1 MIMSAVPTSQK
12 SAKVILTIFKVMG
25 FRAGA
30 ILQRDQVQLQFTV
43 NGGKVADFTSGLQNG
58 VDHGWLELPSATTI
72 KLTDAGFA
80 ECKKPDN

>member
-1 MIMSAVPTSQK
+1 MIMSTVPTSEE

-30 ILQRDQVQLQFTV
+30 ILQRDQVQMQFTV
-43 NGGKVADFTSGLQNG
+43 NGGKAADFTSGLQNG

-80 ECKKPDN
+80 ECKKTEN

>member
-1 MIMSAVPTSQK
+1 MIMSTEPTSEE

-30 ILQRDQVQLQFTV
+30 VLQRDQVQMQFTV
-43 NGGKVADFTSGLQNG
+43 NGGKAADFTSGLQNG
-58 VDHGWLELPSATTI
+58 VDHEWLELPSATTI

-80 ECKKPDN
+80 ECKKTEN